1 MEDRIRLITHKSRA
15 ILLVDV
21 SHCTAAELL
30 KISRLVPHYV
40 MPEPRESVL
49 LLADFT
55 GAEFDREAITSMKES
70 TVFDRPHIKKS
81 AWVGTEN
88 LPNVFYEHIKNFSQ
102 RELPTFKTREE
113 AMDWLVKDE

>member
-1 MEDRIRLITHKSRA
+1 MEDRIRFITHQGQQ

-21 SHCTAAELL
+21 SNCSAAELL
-30 KISRLVPHYV
+30 KISRQVPLHV
-40 MPEPRESVL
+40 MPEPRGSVL

-55 GAEFDREAITSMKES
+55 GAQFDRATVTSLKES
-70 TVFDRPHIKKS
+70 TVFDRPHLKKS

-88 LPNVFYEHIKNFSQ
+88 LPQVFYEHIKVFSQ